1 MSKRKDINSETKPMI
16 KHLSWLAR
24 IELSAEEATLFDSQ
38 LKDIL
43 NLFKQIDAVPLS
55 SVQPTYHALPPTN
68 VWRPDEV
75 EPSISDEILKNVPQL
90 KGRYVKAPRMG

>member
-1 MSKRKDINSETKPMI
+1 MSEKKETVIENKPRI

-24 IELSAEEATLFDSQ
+24 IELSDEEERLFLSQ
-38 LKDIL
+38 LDDIL
-43 NLFKQIDAVPLS
+43 SLFKQIDKVPLVG
-55 SVQPTYHALPPTN
+55 VQPTYHALKLTN

-75 EPSISDEILKNVPQL
+75 EPSMSEEILKNVPQL